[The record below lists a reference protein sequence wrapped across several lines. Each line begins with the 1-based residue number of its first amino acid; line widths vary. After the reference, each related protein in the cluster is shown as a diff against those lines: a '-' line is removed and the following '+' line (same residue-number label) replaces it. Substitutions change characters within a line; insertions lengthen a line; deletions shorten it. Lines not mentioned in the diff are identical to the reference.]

1 MKESPMIRCRF
12 WPVAV
17 LTAMLLATQPAMA
30 DDIVSSWAATKLP
43 PPPPLQP
50 VKVQA
55 DQTALLV
62 LDFSTGT
69 CNPTQRP
76 RCVDTL
82 PVVAK
87 LLADARAHGELVVYS
102 TVLNGSVRDTPEVVA
117 PRPDDPVV
125 TAGADKFFGSDL
137 ADILKAKHIH
147 SVIVTGTIAQGAVL
161 YTASSA
167 ALHGY
172 DAIVPVD
179 AMSASAPFGE
189 LATAWVFANGP
200 ASVSR
205 HVTLTRS
212 DLISFVGK

>member
-1 MKESPMIRCRF
+1 MIRRRF
-12 WPVAV
+12 WTIVV
-17 LTAMLLATQPAMA
+17 LTAMVLVTQPAVA
-30 DDIVSSWAATKLP
+30 DDIIASWAATKLP
-43 PPPPLQP
+43 PPPSLQP
-50 VKVQA
+50 VKVEA
-55 DQTALLV
+55 DRTALLV

-69 CNPTQRP
+69 CNAGQRP

-87 LLADARAHGELVVYS
+87 LLADARAHGALVVYS
-102 TVLNGSVRDTPEVVA
+102 TVPNGSVRDTPDVLA
-117 PRPDDPVV
+117 PRPGDPVV
-125 TAGADKFFGSDL
+125 TSGADKFFGTDL

-172 DAIVPVD
+172 DAIVPID
-179 AMSASAPFGE
+179 AMSASDPFGE
-189 LATAWVFANGP
+189 LATVWVFANGP

-212 DLISFVGK
+212 DLIGYDAK